1 MRVFLDANILF
12 SAARADGAM
21 RTLLTLFRGRSHLL
35 VASQSVLIEASRNLE
50 RKATTVA
57 LSDLDAIQST
67 LEISNRE
74 RGDRSATH
82 TAWLP
87 TKDRH
92 VLAAAIALKCDALFT
107 GDKTH
112 FGAGYG
118 ERFGNVLILSP
129 RMAAETLL

>member
-1 MRVFLDANILF
+1 MRIFLDANILF

-21 RTLLTLFRGRSHLL
+21 RTLLALLHARQHIL
-35 VASQSVLIEASRNLE
+35 VASPSVLIEARRNLE
-50 RKATTVA
+50 HKANATA
-57 LSDLDAIQST
+57 LSDLVAIQAT
-67 LEISNRE
+67 LELSNRE
-74 RGDRSATH
+74 HGDGSAAH

-92 VLAAAIALKCDALFT
+92 VLATAIALKCDALIT

-112 FGAGYG
+112 FGSGYG

-129 RMAAETLL
+129 RMAAERLL

>member
-1 MRVFLDANILF
+1 
-12 SAARADGAM
+12 M
-21 RTLLTLFRGRSHLL
+21 RTLLTLLRGRSHLL
-35 VASQSVLIEASRNLE
+35 VTSQSVLIEASRNLE
-50 RKATTVA
+50 RKATAVA

-74 RGDRSATH
+74 HGDRSATH

-92 VLAAAIALKCDALFT
+92 VLAAAIALKCDALIT

-112 FGAGYG
+112 FGSGYG

>member
-1 MRVFLDANILF
+1 MRIFLDANILF

-21 RTLLTLFRGRSHLL
+21 RTLLTLLRGRSHLL
-35 VASQSVLIEASRNLE
+35 VTSQSVLIEASRNLE
-50 RKATTVA
+50 RKATAVA

-74 RGDRSATH
+74 HGDRSATH

-92 VLAAAIALKCDALFT
+92 VLAAAIALKCDALIT

-112 FGAGYG
+112 FGSGYG

>member
-1 MRVFLDANILF
+1 MRIFLDANILF

-21 RTLLTLFRGRSHLL
+21 RTLLSLLQSREHVL
-35 VASQSVLIEASRNLE
+35 VASPSVLIEASRNLE
-50 RKATTVA
+50 RKANSAA
-57 LSDLDAIQST
+57 LSDLMAIQST
-67 LEISNRE
+67 LEISSRE
-74 RGDRSATH
+74 HGDGSATH

-92 VLAAAIALKCDALFT
+92 VLAAAIALKCDALVT

-112 FGAGYG
+112 FGSGYG

-129 RMAAETLL
+129 RMAAEMLL

>member
-1 MRVFLDANILF
+1 MRIFLDANILF
-12 SAARADGAM
+12 SAARADSAM
-21 RTLLTLFRGRSHLL
+21 RTLLTLLRGRSRLL
-35 VASQSVLIEASRNLE
+35 VASQSVLVEASRNLE
-50 RKATTVA
+50 RKATAVA

-74 RGDRSATH
+74 HGDRSATH

-92 VLAAAIALKCDALFT
+92 VLAAAIALKCDALIT

-112 FGAGYG
+112 FGSGYG

-129 RMAAETLL
+129 RMAAETQL

>member
-1 MRVFLDANILF
+1 MRIFLDANILF

-21 RTLLTLFRGRSHLL
+21 RTLLTLLRGGSHLL

-50 RKATTVA
+50 RKATAVA

-74 RGDRSATH
+74 HGDRSATH

-92 VLAAAIALKCDALFT
+92 VLAAAIALKCDALIT

-112 FGAGYG
+112 FGSGYG

-129 RMAAETLL
+129 RMAAETQL

>member
-1 MRVFLDANILF
+1 MRIFLDANILF

-21 RTLLTLFRGRSHLL
+21 RTLLTLLRGRSHRL

-50 RKATTVA
+50 RKATAVA

-74 RGDRSATH
+74 HGDRSATH

-92 VLAAAIALKCDALFT
+92 VLAAAIALKCDALIT

-112 FGAGYG
+112 FGSGYG

>member
-21 RTLLTLFRGRSHLL
+21 RTLLTLLRGRSHRL

-50 RKATTVA
+50 RKATAVA

-74 RGDRSATH
+74 HGDRSATH

-92 VLAAAIALKCDALFT
+92 VLAAAIALKCDALIT

-112 FGAGYG
+112 FGSGYG

>member
-1 MRVFLDANILF
+1 MRIFLDANILF

-21 RTLLTLFRGRSHLL
+21 RTLLSLLQGREHVL
-35 VASQSVLIEASRNLE
+35 VASPSVLIEASRNLE
-50 RKATTVA
+50 RKATPVA
-57 LSDLDAIQST
+57 LGDLVTMQST
-67 LEISNRE
+67 LEISSRE
-74 RGDRSATH
+74 HGDGSATH

-92 VLAAAIALKCDALFT
+92 VLAAAIALKCDALIT

-112 FGAGYG
+112 FGSGYG

-129 RMAAETLL
+129 RMAAERLL